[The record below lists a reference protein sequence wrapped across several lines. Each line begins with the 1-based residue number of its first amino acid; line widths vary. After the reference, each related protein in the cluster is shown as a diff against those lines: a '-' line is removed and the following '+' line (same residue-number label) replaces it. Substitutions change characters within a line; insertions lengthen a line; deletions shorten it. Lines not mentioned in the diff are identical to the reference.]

1 MRSLFRKHKDIDQHS
16 RVYLMIRFWWV
27 VKMDRITKNLSKS
40 QLWLSLAV
48 FMMIGT
54 VLCFYKIISG
64 VLLDSP
70 ESISIERISVVKPF
84 YSDKNETLHFL
95 NISLK
100 KSEKQSDLGR
110 YIDSVINVS
119 CTIDLDK
126 KYNSNGAGF

>member
-1 MRSLFRKHKDIDQHS
+1 
-16 RVYLMIRFWWV
+16 
-27 VKMDRITKNLSKS
+27 MDRITKNLSKS

-48 FMMIGT
+48 FMMTGT

-70 ESISIERISVVKPF
+70 ESISIEGISVVKPF

-119 CTIDLDK
+119 GTIDLDK
-126 KYNSNGAGF
+126 KYNSNGADFKML